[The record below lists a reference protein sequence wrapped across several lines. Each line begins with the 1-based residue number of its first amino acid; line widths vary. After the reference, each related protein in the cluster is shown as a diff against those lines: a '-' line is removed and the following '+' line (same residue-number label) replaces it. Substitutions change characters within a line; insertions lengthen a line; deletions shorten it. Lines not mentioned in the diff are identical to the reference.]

1 VPNVLYGRSV
11 TVAGLL
17 SGKCLYSALEGK
29 DLGDLLL
36 LPPDILNGDGLLLDD
51 ETLKSV
57 EERLDVPVM
66 MYEGSWDAV
75 FRLLKK
81 TTRRTR
87 TRPLLP
93 SSRTRAA
100 SNHTTKV

>member
-1 VPNVLYGRSV
+1 
-11 TVAGLL
+11 
-17 SGKCLYSALEGK
+17 
-29 DLGDLLL
+29 
-36 LPPDILNGDGLLLDD
+36 
-51 ETLKSV
+51 
-57 EERLDVPVM
+57 M

-93 SSRTRAA
+93 SSTTRAA
-100 SNHTTKV
+100 SKHTTKV